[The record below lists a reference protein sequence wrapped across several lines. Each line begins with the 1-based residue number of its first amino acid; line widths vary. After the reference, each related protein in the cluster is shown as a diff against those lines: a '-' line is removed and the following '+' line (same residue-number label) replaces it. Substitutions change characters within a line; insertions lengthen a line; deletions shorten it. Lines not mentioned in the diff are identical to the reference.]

1 MKRLTSALICVLLC
15 CAAASVRAA
24 DDSSGDM
31 SLELYQKIKG
41 HFDVLYGASSTL
53 VAVSPPN
60 KAETEKALRADCA
73 ESKDALIKALKS
85 KKSLHR
91 ELAARAL
98 EYCGDKKAAVEAL
111 SAALNGDPD
120 ESVRRA
126 IAGAL
131 AKLPDARAVDALI
144 KGLSDTGDS
153 IRGICASA
161 LGNIKDTRATDPL
174 LKVLKDDEK
183 PIVRLQTALA
193 LSKIKDPASLEPL
206 KKALDQEKDERVK
219 MAIAGALRGVMKDSD
234 KGEKGDKESAEEKV
248 PTAGEAANELAQLSK
263 EMKEVEEKLRED
275 RHDQAVQAQGTGIE
289 NKLVTLIEKMNKM
302 GSGQGEGKKDGQ
314 EQRQQQQQS
323 QGNQKN
329 NGPKNAGSGLKDSQ
343 LGSSVPQGAINAA
356 MVAGKQDAWAKLPP
370 AQRDELL
377 QAFREDMPMRWKK
390 RLEAY
395 FTSIAA
401 EESKNDGK

>member
-1 MKRLTSALICVLLC
+1 MKRMIRVLLC
-15 CAAASVRAA
+15 VLCCSVAASAFAAAEEAGG
-24 DDSSGDM
+24 GDM
-31 SLELYQKIKG
+31 SLELYQKIKA
-41 HFDVLYGASSTL
+41 HFDVLYGASSAL

-60 KAETEKALRADCA
+60 KAETEKALRSDCA
-73 ESKDALIKALKS
+73 ENKDALIKALSS
-85 KKSLHR
+85 KKPLHR

-111 SAALNGDPD
+111 SGILNSDTD

-131 AKLPDARAVDALI
+131 AKLPDARSVDALV
-144 KGLSDTGDS
+144 KGLGDPNDS

-161 LGNIKDTRATDPL
+161 LGNIKDTRATEPL
-174 LKVLKDDEK
+174 LKLLKDDAK
-183 PIVRLQTALA
+183 PMVRLQTALS

-206 KKALDQEKDERVK
+206 KKALDAEKDDRVK

-234 KGEKGDKESAEEKV
+234 KEKETAEEKG
-248 PTAGEAANELAQLSK
+248 PTAGEAANELQKLAK
-263 EMKEVEEKLRED
+263 DMKEVEEKLRED
-275 RHDQAVQAQGTGIE
+275 RHDQAVQAQGSGIE
-289 NKLVTLIEKMNKM
+289 NKLVTLIEKLNKF
-302 GSGQGEGKKDGQ
+302 GSGQGEGTKKGQ
-314 EQRQQQQQS
+314 EQRQMQQGN
-323 QGNQKN
+323 GNQKN

-343 LGSSVPQGAINAA
+343 LGSAVPPGAVNPAI
-356 MVAGKQDAWAKLPP
+356 VAGKQDSWAKLPP

-377 QAFREDMPMRWKK
+377 QAFREDMPERWKK

-401 EESKNDGK
+401 EEAKSGDSK